1 MMIVRRFALAIVLA
15 CALAAPAAAASFLT
29 AGQID
34 AGLLLPPPPANDSP
48 REAEEIAELRAIAAH
63 RTPAEWD
70 AATADAKDSTGDWFA
85 SAIGPDFDF
94 ARLPA
99 TQHLLADIGDT
110 EEGVATTAKTYF
122 HRDRPWIVA
131 PDIKTCTPVKPGP
144 APTSY
149 PSGHATIA
157 YAMGVT
163 LARLMPDKAQ
173 AILARA
179 ALYAER
185 RLVCG
190 MHFRSD
196 IVGGQ
201 ALGTVLALELQKN
214 PDFRKEYDAAA
225 AELAAAHLRSVP

>member
-1 MMIVRRFALAIVLA
+1 MTIFRRIGFAAILA
-15 CALAAPAAAASFLT
+15 CALAAPAGATAFLT
-29 AGQID
+29 VQQVD
-34 AGLLLPPPPANDSP
+34 ASLLLPPPPANDSP

-70 AATADAKDSTGDWFA
+70 AATADANDSTGDWFA
-85 SAIGPDFDF
+85 SVIGPDFDF
-94 ARLPA
+94 AKLPA
-99 TQHLLADIGDT
+99 THRLLADIGET
-110 EEGVATTAKTYF
+110 EAVIADAAKKYF

-144 APTSY
+144 APTAY
-149 PSGHATIA
+149 PSGHSTIGF
-157 YAMGVT
+157 AMGVT

-173 AILARA
+173 AILARSE
-179 ALYAER
+179 LYAEH

-201 ALGTVLALELQKN
+201 ALGTAIALELRQN